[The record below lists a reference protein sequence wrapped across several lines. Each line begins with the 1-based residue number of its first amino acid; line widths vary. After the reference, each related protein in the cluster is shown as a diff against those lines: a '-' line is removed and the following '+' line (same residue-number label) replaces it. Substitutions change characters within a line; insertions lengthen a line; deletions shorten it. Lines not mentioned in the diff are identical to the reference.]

1 MIQKKYI
8 WAALAV
14 LAMGVS
20 SCAKY
25 EPVPEDKG
33 ILTEAEADAL
43 TPTVSIAEFKSTFD
57 VIDSLDSLFTI
68 NYVDTESDIY
78 VRGRVITTDES
89 GNIYK
94 YLIIQDTET
103 GDALKVSVDAGS
115 LSGAI
120 PMGQEIV
127 INCKGLVVGRYASM
141 AQLGVETYNTSKSRI
156 EPGRIPYVEFL
167 SRVHYVGKPDVSKI
181 LCEEITISE
190 LNSRIDDKSLYGRL
204 VRINDVHFTGLGD
217 EGEKLKPAE
226 QIFAPSTYNGTYN
239 VGYPQAREIA
249 DANNNK
255 AYISTSEYA
264 RFADYKL
271 PSTTIWGNVVAIV
284 GYYKDKADRA
294 GELQLTIRTLNDLDG
309 FFIAEE

>member
-1 MIQKKYI
+1 
-8 WAALAV
+8 
-14 LAMGVS
+14 
-20 SCAKY
+20 
-25 EPVPEDKG
+25 
-33 ILTEAEADAL
+33 
-43 TPTVSIAEFKSTFD
+43 
-57 VIDSLDSLFTI
+57 
-68 NYVDTESDIY
+68 
-78 VRGRVITTDES
+78 
-89 GNIYK
+89 
-94 YLIIQDTET
+94 
-103 GDALKVSVDAGS
+103 
-115 LSGAI
+115 
-120 PMGQEIV
+120 MGQEIV

-271 PSTTIWGNVVAIV
+271 PSTTIWGDVVAIV

>member
-8 WAALAV
+8 WVAATV
-14 LAMGVS
+14 LAMGLS
-20 SCAKY
+20 GCAEY
-25 EPVPEDKG
+25 EAVPADKG

-57 VIDSLDSLFTI
+57 LEDLLFTI

-127 INCKGLVVGRYASM
+127 INCKGLVMGRYASM
-141 AQLGVETYNTSKSRI
+141 VQLGVETYNTSKSRI
-156 EPGRIPYVEFL
+156 EPGRIPYTEFM
-167 SRVHYVGKPDVSKI
+167 SRVQYVGYPDVSKI
-181 LCEEITISE
+181 KCEEITISE
-190 LNSRIDDKSLYGRL
+190 LNSRIDDESMYGRL

-217 EGEKLKPAE
+217 EGEKLKPADK
-226 QIFAPSTYNGTYN
+226 IFAPSTYNGTYN

-264 RFADYKL
+264 RFADYPL
-271 PSTTIWGNVVAIV
+271 PETSKWGDVVAIV

-309 FFIAEE
+309 FFGTEE

>member
-8 WAALAV
+8 WVAATV

-25 EPVPEDKG
+25 EPVPGDKG

-57 VIDSLDSLFTI
+57 VNVKDPLFTI

-141 AQLGVETYNTSKSRI
+141 VQLGVETYNTSKSRI
-156 EPGRIPYVEFL
+156 EPGRIPYTEFM
-167 SRVHYVGKPDVSKI
+167 SRVQFVGYPDVSKI
-181 LCEEITISE
+181 KCEEITIDE
-190 LNSRIDDKSLYGRL
+190 LNSRIDDESMYGRL
-204 VRINDVHFTGLGD
+204 VRINNVHFTGLGD
-217 EGEKLKPAE
+217 EGEKLKPADK
-226 QIFAPSTYNGTYN
+226 IFAPSTYNGTYN

-264 RFADYKL
+264 RFADYPL
-271 PSTTIWGNVVAIV
+271 PETSKWGDVVAIV

-309 FFIAEE
+309 FFGSEE

>member
-43 TPTVSIAEFKSTFD
+43 TPVMSIADFKSIFD
-57 VIDSLDSLFTI
+57 VKDALFTI
-68 NYVDTESDIY
+68 NYVDTESDLYI
-78 VRGRVITTDES
+78 RGRVITTDES

-94 YLIIQDTET
+94 YLVMQDTRT

-120 PMGQEIV
+120 PMGQEIA
-127 INCKGLVVGRYASM
+127 INCKGLVVGRYADM
-141 AQLGVETYNTSKSRI
+141 VQLGVETYNVSKGRI
-156 EPGRIPYVEFL
+156 EPGRIPFNEFL
-167 SRVHYVGKPDVSKI
+167 ARVQYIGKPDVNKI
-181 LCEEITISE
+181 LCDSMTIAE
-190 LNSRIDDKSLYGRL
+190 LNSRINDETLYGRL
-204 VRINDVHFTGLGD
+204 VYIENVHFTGYGD

-249 DANNNK
+249 DANGNV

-271 PSTTIWGNVVAIV
+271 PSTTIWGDVVAIV
-284 GYYKDKADRA
+284 GYYKDKANQA